1 MKWGWKRERQGKTL
15 YLFGKAVYR
24 RKRKQGLNEVIKLL
38 QDMKNIHIPAAAAH
52 PAVFR
57 KYKNCLLGK
66 DLVFIAAGPT
76 LDKYTPLPGAVH
88 MGVNRTY
95 QNRVPLD
102 YHVALGFQYVPD
114 EDLLNYR
121 AGQCTKFYGY
131 SYEPYP
137 SMHARMSDGELVE
150 RFYFTMH
157 TCSTQELIPHNPE
170 YAPIMVMESVVTGAM
185 QIALWMHPRRIYLV
199 GCDSDSS
206 GYFSSEKFDV
216 KQVLGSTRMRLA
228 WERVKEFADDLYPD
242 VEIIS
247 INPRGLR
254 GLFRD
259 QYMVDGELTDTPPTK
274 K

>member
-15 YLFGKAVYR
+15 YLFGKAVYH
-24 RKRKQGLNEVIKLL
+24 RKRKQGLDDVIKMLR
-38 QDMKNIHIPAAAAH
+38 DIKNIHIPAAAAH
-52 PAVFR
+52 PAVFH

-95 QNRVPLD
+95 QSRIPLD
-102 YHVALGFQYVPD
+102 YHVALGWQHVPD

-131 SYEPYP
+131 SYEPYN
-137 SMHARMSDGELVE
+137 SMRTRIDSGELVE
-150 RFYFTMH
+150 RFYFTMQGCG
-157 TCSTQELIPHNPE
+157 TPDMIPHNPE

-206 GYFSSEKFDV
+206 GYFSSEKSDV
-216 KQVLGSTRMRLA
+216 AQSLGDTRMRLA

-259 QYMVDGELTDTPPTK
+259 QYMLDGELTDTPPTK